1 MWWCIVFFFL
11 LQVCLTNNKQQIFPN
26 KLDLQN
32 IYEALEDELKKNFQS
47 EKRTRRVSDVID
59 SMGDREIES
68 GVYRASKQS
77 KSTKLDAVSPD
88 QGCITTPESVK
99 IFMPEWLIRKPDV
112 LDATPNNNL
121 DPSQDEATKDSSSMA
136 KMSTSKE
143 AHSYNMNHKNR
154 GKCIIFNHDIF
165 DTGFERREGS
175 VNDVKKI
182 HKTFQNIGFSVEMFD
197 NLKHNDI
204 IDKIEKLQKEDHS
217 DNDCIC
223 IFVLTHGLNNDLICA
238 KDVAYSSDN
247 IWKPFTADK
256 CISLA
261 GKPKLFFF
269 QACRGDKLDSGISL
283 MRSAVRTETDSAT
296 AAYKIP
302 THADFLIA
310 HSTVQGFFSWRN
322 PQEGTWYIQ
331 CLCEIIDEHAETT
344 DLVRMLT
351 MTSRKVATEYASYD
365 DLNPTRNDQKQVPSI
380 TSMLIRDLFFTTKKS
395 INSV

>member
-1 MWWCIVFFFL
+1 
-11 LQVCLTNNKQQIFPN
+11 
-26 KLDLQN
+26 
-32 IYEALEDELKKNFQS
+32 
-47 EKRTRRVSDVID
+47 
-59 SMGDREIES
+59 MGDREIVS
-68 GVYRASKQS
+68 GDYRTSKQS
-77 KSTKLDAVSPD
+77 KATKLDEISPD
-88 QGCITTPESVK
+88 QGCIMTPESVN
-99 IFMPEWLIRKPDV
+99 IFMPEWLIRKSDV

-121 DPSQDEATKDSSSMA
+121 EEDDRNEAASSSVSLA
-136 KMSTSKE
+136 KMSTTKD
-143 AHSYNMNHKNR
+143 AHCYNMNHKYR
-154 GKCIIFNHDIF
+154 GKCVIFNHDIF
-165 DTGFERREGS
+165 DTGFEKREGS
-175 VNDVKKI
+175 TNDAKRI
-182 HKTFQNIGFSVEMFD
+182 QKTFQNLGFIIELLD
-197 NLKHNDI
+197 NLKHNEI
-204 IDKIEKLQKEDHS
+204 IGKIEKLQNEDHS

-223 IFVLTHGLNNDLICA
+223 IFVLTHGLTNDLICA

-269 QACRGDKLDSGISL
+269 QACRGDKFDSGISL

-322 PQEGTWYIQ
+322 PAEGTWYIQ

-365 DLNPTRNDQKQVPSI
+365 NLNPTRHDQKQVPSI
-380 TSMLIRDLFFTTKKS
+380 TSMLIRDLFFTKKT
-395 INSV
+395 